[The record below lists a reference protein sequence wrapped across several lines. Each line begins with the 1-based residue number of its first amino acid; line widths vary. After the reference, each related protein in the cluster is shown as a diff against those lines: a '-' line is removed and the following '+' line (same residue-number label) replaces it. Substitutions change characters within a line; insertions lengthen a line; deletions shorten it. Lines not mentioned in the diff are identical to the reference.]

1 MSRRDGTALI
11 ASTRSTA
18 LAIIAA
24 LTTACVQHAGP
35 AGGQLRGVGAGWR
48 TEPSVR
54 SPKLT
59 APGATVQVVA
69 APSAGCSHI
78 GYVTGVAKRLAPR
91 PTGLSRA
98 EWDAK
103 LPWDEANN
111 DARNLA
117 GAHGAAE
124 IVVDAYETQER
135 RSEYVGSIAF
145 STFVLVHS
153 RAFRCSGTSASR

>member
-1 MSRRDGTALI
+1 MSRRDTA
-11 ASTRSTA
+11 RPFA
-18 LAIIAA
+18 LAVVA
-24 LTTACVQHAGP
+24 LAVTACVQHAGP
-35 AGGQLRGVGAGWR
+35 AGGQVRGVGAGWR

-54 SPKLT
+54 SPTLT
-59 APGATVQVVA
+59 SRGAAVHIVASPSPGCAHV
-69 APSAGCSHI
+69 

-103 LPWDEANN
+103 LPWDDANN

-124 IVVDAYETQER
+124 LVIDARESQER
-135 RSEYVGSIAF
+135 RSEYIGSISF
-145 STFVLVHS
+145 STFLLVHT
-153 RAFRCSGTSASR
+153 RAFRCTGTSAPR